1 MLEKHFKT
9 QVLEGEIK
17 KPTLSM
23 PKKIEF
29 DIKSIKS
36 TLIIDSQINKENFLN
51 SRLFECL
58 INKLKWTLTFRKRNL
73 ENFEEGLTIVMNSIL
88 KILSFEVK
96 TEEIGD
102 DFSFFKISN
111 FLLDSQYKLEEKN
124 NEKITLIEIN
134 NVLSV
139 KL

>member
-1 MLEKHFKT
+1 MLEKYFNT
-9 QVLEGEIK
+9 EVLEGEIK

-29 DIKSIKS
+29 GIKSIKS
-36 TLIIDSQINKENFLN
+36 TLIIDSENNKDNFLN

-58 INKLKWTLTFRKRNL
+58 INKLKWTLTFRKQNL
-73 ENFEEGLTIVMNSIL
+73 EEGLNILINSLL

-124 NEKITLIEIN
+124 IEKNTLIEIN
-134 NVLSV
+134 NVLNV
-139 KL
+139 KIIN